1 MRHRVAGGKTMRSRI
16 LLICRRNGFP
26 VAITAKS
33 LAMFDWQSSSQV
45 MLCRSLSTTTQ
56 PPLSVRCYSVVVITR
71 DFDSRNPGSNPG
83 STSTLT
89 LLSVFCHVT
98 LLFFSTMDARS
109 AASSPSLT
117 LSLSNSSSSPP
128 QPTTPP
134 PRQPRPRYP
143 DLGRVPLHR
152 RGTSK
157 TYEHLEDLLREA
169 GYKETRIFT
178 PDSDSRVRDND
189 QDSDPS
195 SKKQGVGAAVVGFLT
210 GLVTGGNNSLTRTD
224 STQQVQSD
232 DAGLLC
238 TSTRPQTPPID
249 ATPNPS
255 NSNSKLHYHPSIS
268 ASPPNQSRSS
278 ITRVPGRLPTL
289 HHPSRAGNYLR
300 HMVST
305 PSIPHACPHFQRNSC
320 VSTDKPPLPRNWLD
334 NVARAIIFG
343 VAATGVTTTTSNHHQ
358 RTLRATRSSL
368 SQTTLA
374 LSNKPNPRRSGLSDK
389 TNTISAEPPALF
401 TRLEKGRAPCSQG
414 LLKAQVVCR
423 SAPASRASSTVRGSN
438 AGGRRGAGTRQP
450 LKRYLKEDVDIEDK
464 ARGRQYHSNFK
475 LKETKTKKADAGKPR
490 VPSLARTRI
499 EGDGWH
505 TLRSRAPTPQIRI
518 NSATY
523 FSSDSETS
531 RFLSSSPS
539 PSERRYAR
547 PSSGLS
553 SGSGYVSTRRS
564 HLLDSSSTSESAHD
578 VSTDSD
584 ESDDDSDDE
593 GELTL
598 ARMLVPPKRQH
609 SIQSLRKHLHLH
621 FISSPPPPP
630 SSPPLSSRTACSS
643 VNSEA
648 TIRPSLSRRPLYRSS
663 SSSSTATLRSSRF
676 VTSGGGRDGGGT
688 PTVGS
693 RVPSFSV
700 AQSRLFDLVN
710 SSCEKDSTT
719 SSPSLPPSPTITT
732 TTTAPAPTPTLTQRS
747 RTSAGAGGAGGG
759 REWDHERHKLRYSS
773 RQSNST
779 ETNNNKDKDKDNAP
793 KPKPKAIENI
803 KGKSRLGLP
812 R

>member
-1 MRHRVAGGKTMRSRI
+1 
-16 LLICRRNGFP
+16 
-26 VAITAKS
+26 
-33 LAMFDWQSSSQV
+33 
-45 MLCRSLSTTTQ
+45 
-56 PPLSVRCYSVVVITR
+56 
-71 DFDSRNPGSNPG
+71 
-83 STSTLT
+83 
-89 LLSVFCHVT
+89 
-98 LLFFSTMDARS
+98 MDARS

-178 PDSDSRVRDND
+178 PDSDNPIHRVPDND
-189 QDSDPS
+189 QHS

-210 GLVTGGNNSLTRTD
+210 GLVTGGNNSLTRAD

-232 DAGLLC
+232 HVHSGSRPSLG
-238 TSTRPQTPPID
+238 TNSRPQTPSID
-249 ATPNPS
+249 ATPKAS
-255 NSNSKLHYHPSIS
+255 NSNSKYSSLHYHPSIS
-268 ASPPNQSRSS
+268 ASPPNQSSLTQSRPS

-289 HHPSRAGNYLR
+289 QHPSRAGNYLR

-320 VSTDKPPLPRNWLD
+320 VYNEPPESTDKPSLPRNWLD

-343 VAATGVTTTTSNHHQ
+343 VAATGVTTTASNTSHHQ

-374 LSNKPNPRRSGLSDK
+374 RTDKPNPRRSGLSDK

-450 LKRYLKEDVDIEDK
+450 LKRYFKEGIEIDDK
-464 ARGRQYHSNFK
+464 ARGRQYHSKFK
-475 LKETKTKKADAGKPR
+475 PKETKNKKADAGKPR

-518 NSATY
+518 NSAAH

-539 PSERRYAR
+539 PSDRRYAR
-547 PSSGLS
+547 PTSGLS
-553 SGSGYVSTRRS
+553 SSSGYVSARCS
-564 HLLDSSSTSESAHD
+564 YLLDSSSTSESAYD

-584 ESDDDSDDE
+584 ESDDSDDE

-630 SSPPLSSRTACSS
+630 PSPPPSRTACSS

-648 TIRPSLSRRPLYRSS
+648 TIRPSSLSHRPLYRSS
-663 SSSSTATLRSSRF
+663 SSSSTATLRSSRL
-676 VTSGGGRDGGGT
+676 VTSGIRDGGT
-688 PTVGS
+688 ITVGS
-693 RVPSFSV
+693 RVSSFSV

-710 SSCEKDSTT
+710 SSCEKDLTT
-719 SSPSLPPSPTITT
+719 SSPSLPPLP
-732 TTTAPAPTPTLTQRS
+732 TTTAPTPAPTLTQRP
-747 RTSAGAGGAGGG
+747 TAGGGG
-759 REWDHERHKLRYSS
+759 REWEHERHKLRYSHC
-773 RQSNST
+773 QPT
-779 ETNNNKDKDKDNAP
+779 ETNKDNNNATILPISSTTNP
-793 KPKPKAIENI
+793 KPKLKPIENV